1 MKEKVE
7 NIFNK
12 LIYIIEFIISV
23 ILVKQVFD
31 VLTTKAYKEYYPLNK
46 IIWSAILGILV
57 LGIIIYICKKNK
69 ESIEKIFIAFAIPL
83 SIGYAIF
90 VLPLNVPDEGS
101 HILKAYDISIG
112 NIVTQIDEQGNSYC
126 MILKSLENYSHTR
139 FVNYRNIIDEM
150 VQDTDY
156 NDNVKTVCAAQ
167 GNSPFLYIG
176 TVIGLKLGQILNLN
190 IFKAIYL
197 ARMINIIIF
206 LLFGYL
212 TIKKLPFGKLAMA
225 VYLCM
230 PMMLQQAASC
240 SADAILNAVLIYY
253 IAHLIYMT
261 FKENE
266 ITKKDKIILYVL
278 TALVAMFKYVYI
290 LVAGILFITIFSKKE
305 ERKEKIKTIGIMIL
319 IGSIFAI
326 GWFTFG
332 LRFKSSPDVTLE
344 YNKTFNVDQGRQISY
359 IKENPAKF
367 MKTFIKEYIVYGPE
381 YIFGAVGSKLGWLNV
396 NVDACIITPYI
407 IILILSVIAEK
418 SKYEFKAK
426 SKIWIIA
433 IILAISALLKI
444 SMYIYF
450 TPVGLER
457 ICGVQGRYY
466 TPILFLA
473 LLCLVKKDNN
483 WEIKNANQ
491 KMMALSMVLNIATL
505 YVVFGNYV

>member
-12 LIYIIEFIISV
+12 LIYVIEFIISV

-46 IIWSAILGILV
+46 IIWSVILGILV

-69 ESIEKIFIAFAIPL
+69 ESIEKIFVAFAIPL
-83 SIGYAIF
+83 SIGFAIF
-90 VLPLNVPDEGS
+90 VLPLNVPDEGT
-101 HILKAYDISIG
+101 HIMKAYDISIG
-112 NIVTQIDEQGNSYC
+112 NIVTKIDEQGNSYC
-126 MILKSLENYSHTR
+126 MTLKSLEDYSYTR
-139 FVNYRNIIDEM
+139 FLNYRTVIDEM
-150 VQDTDY
+150 GQETNY
-156 NDNVKTVCAAQ
+156 NEQIKTVCAAQ

-176 TVIGLKLGQILNLN
+176 TVLGLLMGRMFNVNIILT
-190 IFKAIYL
+190 IYL

-206 LLFGYL
+206 LIFGYL

-261 FKENE
+261 FKETE
-266 ITKKDKIILYVL
+266 ITKKDKIILYIF

-290 LVAGILFITIFSKKE
+290 LVAGILFITIFNKKE
-305 ERKEKIKTIGIMIL
+305 DKKDKIKTIGIMIL

-326 GWFTFG
+326 GWFAFG

-344 YNKTFNVDQGRQISY
+344 YNRIANVDQGRQIGF
-359 IKENPAKF
+359 IKENPVKF

-381 YIFGAVGSKLGWLNV
+381 YIFGAVGAKLGWLNV
-396 NVDACIITPYI
+396 NIDASIIIPYI
-407 IILILSVIAEK
+407 IILILSVISEK

-444 SMYIYF
+444 SMYIFF

-473 LLCLVKKDNN
+473 LLCLVKEDNN

-505 YVVFGNYV
+505 YTVFGNYM

>member
-1 MKEKVE
+1 MGRM
-7 NIFNK
+7 FN
-12 LIYIIEFIISV
+12 V
-23 ILVKQVFD
+23 
-31 VLTTKAYKEYYPLNK
+31 
-46 IIWSAILGILV
+46 
-57 LGIIIYICKKNK
+57 
-69 ESIEKIFIAFAIPL
+69 
-83 SIGYAIF
+83 
-90 VLPLNVPDEGS
+90 
-101 HILKAYDISIG
+101 
-112 NIVTQIDEQGNSYC
+112 
-126 MILKSLENYSHTR
+126 
-139 FVNYRNIIDEM
+139 NIIL
-150 VQDTDY
+150 T
-156 NDNVKTVCAAQ
+156 
-167 GNSPFLYIG
+167 
-176 TVIGLKLGQILNLN
+176 
-190 IFKAIYL
+190 IYL

-206 LLFGYL
+206 LIFGYL
-212 TIKKLPFGKLAMA
+212 TIKKLPFGKLTMA

-261 FKENE
+261 FKETE
-266 ITKKDKIILYVL
+266 ITKKDKIILYIF

-290 LVAGILFITIFSKKE
+290 LVAGILFITIFNKKE
-305 ERKEKIKTIGIMIL
+305 DKKDKIKTIGIMIL

-326 GWFTFG
+326 GWFAFG

-344 YNKTFNVDQGRQISY
+344 YNRIANVDQGRQIGF
-359 IKENPAKF
+359 IKENPVKF

-381 YIFGAVGSKLGWLNV
+381 YIFGAVGAKLGWLNV
-396 NVDACIITPYI
+396 NIDASIITPYI
-407 IILILSVIAEK
+407 IILILSVISEK

-444 SMYIYF
+444 SMYIFF

-473 LLCLVKKDNN
+473 LLCLVKEDNN

-505 YVVFGNYV
+505 YTVFGNYM